1 MFELKLSDVP
11 ENKSTAGYLTD
22 LGIFGKE
29 INKNSLENY
38 NFYEYTLEEL
48 GLPNHT
54 EILNAVN
61 SIKDEIGITPWKTSE
76 GESNTYKGFSLTYN
90 PDYIDSDVSIYHQ
103 TFGSVRLSQSFAFKN
118 GRGNHQNIKNT
129 YYDSYGFRKLSPVI
143 DRHLGFLL
151 NKFSCPLIRSRVAYL
166 NMFEKTPTDSGW
178 HIDESPNHL
187 FRINIPIQTS
197 EEYILDIEGTDEY
210 GNSLSLRDKHLEVGK
225 AYIWNTRIPHRV
237 SINKPCQNTN
247 DRIHLVLGLSPW
259 FDYNSENDSFVSSKT
274 FGMPLAK
281 IITEK
286 LFLR

>member
-1 MFELKLSDVP
+1 M
-11 ENKSTAGYLTD
+11 GTD
-22 LGIFGKE
+22 GFL
-29 INKNSLENY
+29 
-38 NFYEYTLEEL
+38 
-48 GLPNHT
+48 
-54 EILNAVN
+54 LNAVN
-61 SIKDEIGITPWKTSE
+61 NIKDEIGITPWKTSD
-76 GESNTYKGFSLTYN
+76 GESNKYKGFSWKYN